1 MALYALS
8 LRDVDVGMFVHT
20 IKIVDEG
27 RWVGIPIIKVLQVTV
42 SSLLDITKT
51 WYDCYGYTILK

>member
-1 MALYALS
+1 MVLYALS
-8 LRDVDVGMFVHT
+8 FRAVDVGMFAHT

-27 RWVGIPIIKVLQVTV
+27 RWEGLPMLKVLQVTV

-51 WYDCYGYTILK
+51 WHDCYGYTILK

>member
-1 MALYALS
+1 MVLYALS
-8 LRDVDVGMFVHT
+8 FRAVDVGMFAQT
-20 IKIVDEG
+20 KKIVDKG
-27 RWVGIPIIKVLQVTV
+27 RWVGLPTLKVLQVTV